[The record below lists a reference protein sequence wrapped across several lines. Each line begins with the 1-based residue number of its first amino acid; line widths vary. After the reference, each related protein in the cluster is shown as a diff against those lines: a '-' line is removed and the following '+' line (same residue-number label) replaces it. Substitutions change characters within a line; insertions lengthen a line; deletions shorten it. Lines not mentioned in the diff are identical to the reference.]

1 MARQAIL
8 TDPDFHG
15 GDYYQHGVTPR
26 RGLRVARMVGHIT
39 YLSDD
44 EMASK
49 FGRQLKHNG
58 RPGYSFDA
66 DFEIESYLRHQG
78 NKFSEYF
85 DANTYLRITK
95 VLDYF
100 DPALEHG
107 GDLSRALAPARAQ
120 FLVIS
125 FTTDW
130 RFAPERSR
138 EIVKALLHNRREVT
152 YAEIEAP
159 HGHDAFLLDDP
170 RYHRLVA
177 AYLDRA
183 AGREGA

>member
-1 MARQAIL
+1 MAA
-8 TDPDFHG
+8 
-15 GDYYQHGVTPR
+15 
-26 RGLRVARMVGHIT
+26 
-39 YLSDD
+39 
-44 EMASK
+44 K
-49 FGRQLKHNG
+49 FGRQLKNG
-58 RPGYSFDA
+58 KLNYSFDTE
-66 DFEIESYLRHQG
+66 FEIESYLRHQG
-78 NKFSEYF
+78 LKFSEYF

-107 GDLSRALAPARAQ
+107 GNLTLALAPARAK

-130 RFAPERSR
+130 RFSPERSR
-138 EIVKALLHNRREVT
+138 EIVKALLDNRREVT

-159 HGHDAFLLDDP
+159 HGHDAFLLEDP

-177 AYLDRA
+177 AYFDRVA
-183 AGREGA
+183 KETGA